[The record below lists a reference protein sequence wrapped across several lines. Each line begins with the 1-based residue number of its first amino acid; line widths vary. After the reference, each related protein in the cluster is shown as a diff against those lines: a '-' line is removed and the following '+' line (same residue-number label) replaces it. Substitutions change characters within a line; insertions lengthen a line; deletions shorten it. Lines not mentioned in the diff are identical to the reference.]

1 MTSNM
6 KDFNWS
12 AWSPTEMAVLCFVV
26 KGDSLLLIEKLRGLG
41 AGKVNAPGGR
51 LEPGE
56 TPEEAAVRELQEEV
70 SVTPHDLMRVGNLRF
85 AFVDG
90 LRLECWVFR
99 AESHTGEPQNSDE
112 AIPFW
117 NSVTNLPYDRMWV
130 DDRQWLPHLLERR
143 LFEGRFVFEGDTMLS
158 GSVNLVDTFSS

>member
-1 MTSNM
+1 
-6 KDFNWS
+6 
-12 AWSPTEMAVLCFVV
+12 
-26 KGDSLLLIEKLRGLG
+26 
-41 AGKVNAPGGR
+41 
-51 LEPGE
+51 
-56 TPEEAAVRELQEEV
+56 
-70 SVTPHDLMRVGNLRF
+70 MRVGNLRF

-99 AESHTGEPQNSDE
+99 SERHTGEPQNSDE

-117 NSVTNLPYDRMWV
+117 NSVSKLPYDRMWV
-130 DDRQWLPHLLERR
+130 DDRQWLPHLLEKR